1 MSVVADVFG
10 EEPGKVAPVLI
21 LMFIN
26 IHHYFTDGVIWK
38 ISNPE
43 VRKELFA
50 HVPRPERGTRVEAP
64 AAGVAAPPDAMRR
77 SGSQKKAKR

>member
-1 MSVVADVFG
+1 
-10 EEPGKVAPVLI
+10 VAPILI
-21 LMFIN
+21 FYFIN

-50 HVPRPERGTRVEAP
+50 HVQAERQDGKDGKDGRT
-64 AAGVAAPPDAMRR
+64 AGRQVGEKGKGKQQKKSKSQRR
-77 SGSQKKAKR
+77 S

>member
-1 MSVVADVFG
+1 
-10 EEPGKVAPVLI
+10 
-21 LMFIN
+21 MFIN

-50 HVPRPERGTRVEAP
+50 HVPRPEKGK
-64 AAGVAAPPDAMRR
+64 AASGVAAPAKDLSRSSPSQPARR
-77 SGSQKKAKR
+77 

>member
-1 MSVVADVFG
+1 MGVVGNVFG
-10 EEPGKVAPVLI
+10 EEPGKAAPILV

-50 HVPRPERGTRVEAP
+50 HVPRPDKAAP
-64 AAGVAAPPDAMRR
+64 AVPAPPGLALSEPRPAKARR
-77 SGSQKKAKR
+77 

>member
-1 MSVVADVFG
+1 MGAVGKIFG
-10 EEPGKVAPVLI
+10 EEPGKSAPILI

-50 HVPRPERGTRVEAP
+50 HVPRPQAAPAVVAP
-64 AAGVAAPPDAMRR
+64 AAAAPSGKRGSKARR
-77 SGSQKKAKR
+77 